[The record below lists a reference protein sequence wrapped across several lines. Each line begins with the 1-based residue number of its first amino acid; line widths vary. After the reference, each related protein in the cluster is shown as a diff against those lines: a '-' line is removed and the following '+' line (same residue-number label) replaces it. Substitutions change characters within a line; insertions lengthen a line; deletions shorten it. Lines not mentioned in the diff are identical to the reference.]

1 MGGDTARPPY
11 KSIWD
16 KNEPLL
22 EEFESWVSDQG
33 LKASTAERYV
43 GAIRIFVNNYLAQG
57 YSGEERL
64 PEDVTVDTLDSF
76 LGEWYRRRVAGRGGA
91 RLRTMIAALKR
102 FYTFLSDTK
111 RMEEA
116 AANDLLR
123 LLKEDRGV
131 YLDRIRGD
139 LR

>member
-1 MGGDTARPPY
+1 MGGDAEKPPF

-16 KNEPLL
+16 RNEPLL
-22 EEFESWVSDQG
+22 EEFESWASDQG
-33 LKASTAERYV
+33 LKASTAQRYV
-43 GAIRIFVNNYLAQG
+43 GAVRIFVNNFLAQG

-76 LGEWYRRRVAGRGGA
+76 LGQWYRRRVAGRGES

-102 FYTFLSDTK
+102 FYAFLSDTQ

-116 AANDLLR
+116 AAGDLLR
-123 LLKEDRGV
+123 LLKEDRSV
-131 YLDRIRGD
+131 YLDRIKGD

>member
-11 KSIWD
+11 KSIWAR
-16 KNEPLL
+16 NEPLL
-22 EEFESWVSDQG
+22 EEFESWASDQG
-33 LKASTAERYV
+33 LKASTAERYAD
-43 GAIRIFVNNYLAQG
+43 AIRMFVNNYLAQG

-76 LGEWYRRRVAGRGGA
+76 LGEWYRRRVAGRGEA

-102 FYTFLSDTK
+102 FYAFLCDTQ

-116 AANDLLR
+116 AASDLLR
-123 LLKEDRGV
+123 LLKEDRSI
-131 YLDRIRGD
+131 YLDRIRSN
-139 LR
+139 L